1 MQYHHL
7 IYIFALLLLSVP
19 LDVHTFF
26 RPDDQNQNGNNNN
39 NDDDESEEVV
49 VDAKK
54 SIRALCKRE
63 SSAISRITRIPAF
76 IQSYFNADI
85 STISVA
91 LIDSV
96 RAKELLNLT
105 MLEIDVKYAVTKTKT
120 RVGLVIG
127 WIQMDQQQD
136 DSREPVV
143 FAPTPSEYQQP
154 TLQFLALKDNLRTKS
169 NIVSYEYI
177 GVAFQEMDL
186 TVEEPRVYELWDFF
200 MAVMRRK
207 KMKKRA
213 VRGQQHADV
222 VSRNENIFTAVEVDE
237 PVAVA
242 SLFSIIQSAGDPS
255 AKKKKVYVEQ
265 LILGL
270 VKINLSYVKGKRA
283 SESSSND
290 NTNMNA
296 IQDLHGE
303 YKHLTLSDIK
313 NADLSEVYLKWS
325 QLTDDENTLESSGA
339 HNLPGIIAAVFPSV
353 SDAPIR
359 LQGKLVQHV
368 FESPV
373 EIVSSLKNYYT
384 NETLKQVYKI
394 IGSLDFVGNPTILLS
409 SFMSGVKD
417 LVGK

>member
-1 MQYHHL
+1 
-7 IYIFALLLLSVP
+7 
-19 LDVHTFF
+19 
-26 RPDDQNQNGNNNN
+26 
-39 NDDDESEEVV
+39 
-49 VDAKK
+49 
-54 SIRALCKRE
+54 
-63 SSAISRITRIPAF
+63 
-76 IQSYFNADI
+76 
-85 STISVA
+85 
-91 LIDSV
+91 
-96 RAKELLNLT
+96 
-105 MLEIDVKYAVTKTKT
+105 
-120 RVGLVIG
+120 
-127 WIQMDQQQD
+127 
-136 DSREPVV
+136 
-143 FAPTPSEYQQP
+143 
-154 TLQFLALKDNLRTKS
+154 
-169 NIVSYEYI
+169 
-177 GVAFQEMDL
+177 MDL